1 MTTATTTPTTP
12 TTFDPSAFA
21 VGDVISWKFGVDGEW
36 QRGTVTRITDDS
48 IITGM
53 YQLMERHV
61 TAGYGVMRVPQ
72 ATSELEVGQE
82 VLVVRGHIGH
92 ETPYLSNI
100 ETIDTDGT
108 FSVRTPSGLRHWLAP
123 SSVNVRPA
131 AKEPT
136 PVEEA
141 TEEAAEGSDLCAKFP
156 VGSKIAWLMHG
167 RWGMAEVRISE
178 DGRVVSDGGRELVS
192 GGEMLEGYEELVALP
207 DYGAITVDT
216 PVRIAR
222 TDLDERRL
230 ENKVGRSRSMTG
242 QWIDVELA
250 DGTWSYSRPWWRLD
264 VITEA
269 EYAEAKEA
277 ADELARLRREAEKKM
292 EELAK
297 FKTTIRRMAFEA
309 KANEDYCGELENF
322 LDNIGLGGNPEYE
335 AEVQVTVKVRFERD
349 WSRPEYL
356 EDEVITAIQG
366 ALEGM
371 DHGMWDSVETEAD
384 VTGVDVELA

>member
-1 MTTATTTPTTP
+1 MTTTTATP

-21 VGDVISWKFGVDGEW
+21 VGDVISWKFGTNATWE
-36 QRGTVTRITDDS
+36 QGTVTQTTDAS
-48 IITGM
+48 IHTDM
-53 YQLMERHV
+53 YQLRERHV
-61 TAGYGVMRVPQ
+61 AADYGVMRVPQ

-92 ETPYLSNI
+92 GTPYLSNI

-269 EYAEAKEA
+269 EFAEAKEA

-335 AEVQVTVKVRFERD
+335 AEVQVTVKVRFERS
-349 WSRPEYL
+349 WERPDDL
-356 EDEVITAIQG
+356 EDEVTVAIES
-366 ALEGM
+366 ALEAM
-371 DHGMWDSVETEAD
+371 DHGLWDSVEAKAD
-384 VTGVDVELA
+384 VTGVDVELS